1 MVVVAGRTVQATGL
15 TVYYTGKTAVKIIS
29 PTIEGGLFAGMAVL
43 TLPAVP
49 VTYAA
54 GGTVGAVNQVAFTA
68 AAPVAGA
75 GQGVVTTS
83 IDTAAYV
90 GLVTYDA
97 TKGVTKVVINQ
108 ASSGVV
114 LGYNALTAIP
124 THLLLGVE
132 DTAVFL
138 AWDGPRLMIAAASG
152 KLKTGDAKE
161 QPALGDLPVGTA
173 VDLKKLEQLHGI
185 KAQIISTDPAVI
197 RGVLDKLPDD
207 LQIEGGERAKP

>member
-1 MVVVAGRTVQATGL
+1 MGAAT
-15 TVYYTGKTAVKIIS
+15 TAVD
-29 PTIEGGLFAGMAVL
+29 
-43 TLPAVP
+43 
-49 VTYAA
+49 
-54 GGTVGAVNQVAFTA
+54 
-68 AAPVAGA
+68 
-75 GQGVVTTS
+75 TT
-83 IDTAAYV
+83 TYV

-108 ASSGVV
+108 AVSGVV

-124 THLLLGVE
+124 THLVLGVE

-152 KLKTGDAKE
+152 KLKIGGDAKE
-161 QPALGDLPVGTA
+161 QPTLGDLPVGTA

-207 LQIEGGERAKP
+207 LRTEGGDRAKP